1 MSYIRKAQTG
11 TQPAYNVLAIGP
23 TTSGK
28 TETFY
33 RIVEFVH
40 GNRNACIKLDG
51 SDFLHDY
58 QLSAINGAS
67 RNLAGWVNKDAVDY
81 VAPAA
86 NEKEPYAELSM
97 HNLEYSK
104 LGSSVDLVFILVDE
118 WEKACKEFSQLM
130 LQILREGRLKLNN
143 GEITTFKNVVFWFT
157 GNPGSDLVEEAQ
169 HKAAN
174 PLGFRSGETLSDKEA
189 DGIISKYVR
198 ENSAPEFRARIEENG
213 EIVIFHALTPE
224 QIEGVCEIKVNELVE
239 VVQSAAGVQ
248 VSVSKEVRNWLLA
261 KSGTLSKMNGAVKTY
276 ITDVLDNELIKGT
289 VKNGNAIHVSVNESN
304 ELDFMPL
311 YDDETLALMAKLDA
325 TFKVKARPTLAQV
338 VVDQARLSA
347 IKDGANGAEAGKE
360 STGGNAS
367 AAKQVSLP
375 LLQPFQVV
383 LQTADLA
390 SLHKVK
396 GTLAALLLKTPACEL
411 VSETCSYNEPFLAK
425 FSVNSTLDTMMALK
439 TKNQFLQIV
448 IVGGAF

>member
-1 MSYIRKAQTG
+1 
-11 TQPAYNVLAIGP
+11 
-23 TTSGK
+23 
-28 TETFY
+28 
-33 RIVEFVH
+33 
-40 GNRNACIKLDG
+40 
-51 SDFLHDY
+51 
-58 QLSAINGAS
+58 
-67 RNLAGWVNKDAVDY
+67 
-81 VAPAA
+81 
-86 NEKEPYAELSM
+86 
-97 HNLEYSK
+97 
-104 LGSSVDLVFILVDE
+104 
-118 WEKACKEFSQLM
+118 
-130 LQILREGRLKLNN
+130 
-143 GEITTFKNVVFWFT
+143 
-157 GNPGSDLVEEAQ
+157 
-169 HKAAN
+169 
-174 PLGFRSGETLSDKEA
+174 
-189 DGIISKYVR
+189 
-198 ENSAPEFRARIEENG
+198 
-213 EIVIFHALTPE
+213 
-224 QIEGVCEIKVNELVE
+224 
-239 VVQSAAGVQ
+239 
-248 VSVSKEVRNWLLA
+248 
-261 KSGTLSKMNGAVKTY
+261 
-276 ITDVLDNELIKGT
+276 
-289 VKNGNAIHVSVNESN
+289 VSVNESN